1 MNVTVSTATD
11 LAAFEALA
19 RTFARAL
26 RAGDTVALEGS
37 LGAGKTTFVAAVLR
51 ALGRDA
57 EVASP
62 TFTFWHR
69 YGGQPPIE
77 HLDFYRIE
85 DPAEAIELGLEEA
98 FSSHGIAFVEWPEIL
113 PELVPP
119 DAIRVRISGAGDAAR
134 ELRIERP

>member
-1 MNVTVSTATD
+1 MSVTVWVATD

-19 RTFARAL
+19 RTFAREL
-26 RAGDTVALEGS
+26 RAGDTVALEGTM
-37 LGAGKTTFVAAVLR
+37 GAGKTTFVAAVLR
-51 ALGRDA
+51 GLGRDA

-69 YGGQPPIE
+69 YGGEPPIE

-85 DPAEAIELGLEEA
+85 HRAEATELGLEEA
-98 FSSHGIAFVEWPEIL
+98 FSSRGIAFVEWPEIL
-113 PELVPP
+113 PDLVPP
-119 DAIRVRISGAGDAAR
+119 GAIRVRISGAGDAPR